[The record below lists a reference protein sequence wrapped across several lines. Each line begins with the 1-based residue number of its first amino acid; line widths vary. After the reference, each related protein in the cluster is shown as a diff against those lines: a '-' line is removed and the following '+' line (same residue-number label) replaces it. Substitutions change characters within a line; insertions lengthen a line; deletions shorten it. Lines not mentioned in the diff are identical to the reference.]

1 MEEFKLKFLK
11 KSDNEVLNLKE
22 EILNFFVYLYSKK
35 KRCCLTTFF
44 FFFAYIFCVF
54 FVYFDNTFIQ
64 YLKSYS
70 NLKKSR

>member
-35 KRCCLTTFF
+35 KKTLLN
-44 FFFAYIFCVF
+44 
-54 FVYFDNTFIQ
+54 VYFDNTFIQ
-64 YLKSYS
+64 YLKVTVT
-70 NLKKSR
+70 